1 MRNNGLYLAGLIAIA
16 ASGYFLGS
24 VILSEEPSSEEGISV
39 TDTAEL
45 IEQRPMTAA
54 ADDTQTAPEK
64 GLNLLSTVNRP
75 ISPELREIALLIHKH
90 HYLAPD
96 RKDIEH
102 SLSALEDVNVYL
114 SKLDPYSELIP
125 ENRRVFVESRAQKER
140 TGPGLDY
147 LIDEDN
153 MLAVPVFEAP
163 FYRSGE
169 TSAVLLDS
177 VNGHKLQWGDFE
189 SYRFLGSFERQ
200 DKIEL
205 EFRRSDNGISEIA
218 SVRSDTYLNLP
229 LRYYQIDESLVI
241 EIRRFKSGYADVF
254 KEALQKAKDVEMLV
268 LDLRFSPGGDIYAM
282 TDWLSML
289 LPADLPVAKLLKRS
303 KDIGVDLK
311 TLSGRVM
318 QDKSILILS
327 SRYTAS
333 SAEIFAHVLAHYLE
347 HVVVTGEA
355 GKGKCL
361 AQNEFSVSGGQTL
374 VLSTYE
380 VILPNGKS
388 CENNALRPTNL
399 LEGIEFMDMP
409 EILSGR

>member
-1 MRNNGLYLAGLIAIA
+1 MRNNGLYLAGLIGIA
-16 ASGYFLGS
+16 VSGYFLGS
-24 VILSEEPSSEEGISV
+24 LILSEPLSSEDGQSIK
-39 TDTAEL
+39 DPAKL
-45 IEQRPMTAA
+45 IEERPVPAA
-54 ADDTQTAPEK
+54 VNSQNVVEK
-64 GLNLLSTVNRP
+64 GEHQLSPVTRAS
-75 ISPELREIALLIHKH
+75 SPVLRDIALLIHKH

-96 RKDIEH
+96 RKDIEQTP
-102 SLSALEDVNVYL
+102 SALEDVNDYL

-125 ENRRVFVESRAQKER
+125 ESRRTFIESRAQKER

-147 LIDEDN
+147 LIDEDG
-153 MLAVPVFEAP
+153 MLAVPVFKAP
-163 FYRSGE
+163 FFRSGE

-177 VNGHKLQWGDFE
+177 VNSQVLQWGDFE

-200 DKIEL
+200 DTIEL
-205 EFRRSDNGISEIA
+205 EFRRSGNGVSETA
-218 SVRSDTYLNLP
+218 TVHSDTYLNLP
-229 LRYYQIDESLVI
+229 LRYYQIDDSLII

-254 KEALQKAKDVEMLV
+254 KEALQKANDVEMLV

-282 TDWLSML
+282 TDWLSMM

-303 KDIGVDLK
+303 KDVGVELK
-311 TLSGRVM
+311 TLSGRVLEE
-318 QDKSILILS
+318 KAILILS

-347 HVVVTGEA
+347 RVVVTGEA

-361 AQNEFSVSGGQTL
+361 AQNEFGLSDGQTL